1 MPNVGDVIQGRYV
14 LRAKLDSGAM
24 ADLYLAND
32 LRLNRQVALKVL
44 SPELAGDA
52 GAVDRFRREAESAGA
67 LVHPNIVTVYDWG
80 RVDDTAFLVM
90 QYVAGADLR
99 KLLRERGPLAES
111 EALRLAADVAAALEV
126 AHSHGIVHRD
136 VKPRNVLVDANGTAL
151 LADFGIAAPTD
162 ERAEPE
168 AVYATAL
175 YVSPE
180 QAQGWPVDGRGD
192 LYSLGAMLYELLTGQ
207 PPFRGDTPEAIA
219 RQHVHAAVV
228 APRRLCPQLSAATE
242 RIVLQALE
250 KHPSRRFANA
260 GEMRRALLGAA
271 AQPKR
276 SSPHP
281 WSWTAPR
288 RWWNWRVARPSSWT
302 APRSWNW
309 AAPRSWIWVVAA
321 APLMLLLV
329 VGAPRLATA
338 RQANVPRLAGQT
350 VDAARHAAA
359 QAGLTLELQ
368 ELPTQDTPAGVI
380 VSQDPQA
387 DAHAP
392 AGATVHALVSS
403 GVTVP
408 DITGQPCASARAAQ
422 ATAGWSVKPAR
433 WRIANISEFGRIV
446 AQDPAPG
453 SVVPSKGQIAVQVA
467 GPVGP
472 C

>member
-14 LRAKLDSGAM
+14 LRARFDGGAM
-24 ADLYLAND
+24 ADLYLADD

-52 GAVDRFRREAESAGA
+52 RAVDRFRREAESAGA

-80 RVDDTAFLVM
+80 MVDETAFLVM

-99 KLLRERGPLAES
+99 KLLHERGLLAEG

-126 AHSHGIVHRD
+126 AHDHGIVHRD
-136 VKPRNVLVDANGTAL
+136 VKPRNVLVDGNGTTL

-180 QAQGWPVDGRGD
+180 QAQGRPVDGRGD
-192 LYSLGAMLYELLTGQ
+192 LYSLGAMLYELVTGR
-207 PPFRGDTPEAIA
+207 PPFQGDTPEAIA

-228 APRRLCPQLSAATE
+228 APRRLRPELSAATE
-242 RIVLQALE
+242 RIVLRALE
-250 KHPSRRFANA
+250 KLPSRRFANA
-260 GEMRRALLGAA
+260 GEMRRALLAA
-271 AQPKR
+271 VAQPTR
-276 SSPHP
+276 SSLHP
-281 WSWTAPR
+281 WKLAAPR
-288 RWWNWRVARPSSWT
+288 PWKL
-302 APRSWNW
+302 
-309 AAPRSWIWVVAA
+309 AAPRSWKWAVAA
-321 APLMLLLV
+321 VPLMLLIV
-329 VGAPRLATA
+329 VGAPKLATG
-338 RQANVPRLAGQT
+338 RQASVPPLAGQT

-368 ELPTQDTPAGVI
+368 ELPTRDTPAGVI

-408 DITGQPCASARAAQ
+408 DLTGQPCASARAAL
-422 ATAGWSVKPAR
+422 ATAGWSLKPVR
-433 WRIANISEFGRIV
+433 WRIANISTFGRIV